1 MDDIEHLVTLGVCS
15 RLNSSVF
22 FLGKTK
28 RIIVVI
34 VVIYELIRSDD
45 ALDLPASLRRSSLK
59 RFHGRAAG
67 EHVRTFIPSRCLRS
81 AASTLRLGGH
91 LQKKWILSKTKRIEG
106 TICRASSEQG
116 RSP

>member
-1 MDDIEHLVTLGVCS
+1 MDDTEHLFTLGVCS

-22 FLGKTK
+22 FLGKTM
-28 RIIVVI
+28 RIIV